1 MRKLRALKNS
11 AMQPMMKC
19 SGLPSKE
26 EMKDSESNRWRKPME
41 RSCTME
47 EDRIDFAKWLRVL
60 MYISIAG
67 LVNTFIGI
75 PSWIPLVITSWI
87 SRILMAVVVFAML
100 KLAPANDRY
109 KKAGIQRTI
118 ILVLTIATDILLAG
132 AVLALIAG
140 ILAIIADYQEYHA
153 HSELIEEKD
162 RQLSGKWTSLFM
174 WSIVVGLILGFA
186 STAAGVLAALAGVDT
201 ETAAVVIAVAMM
213 IPEYIIDIFY
223 ILYLKKMIALFE
235 EDKVSEYDA

>member
-1 MRKLRALKNS
+1 
-11 AMQPMMKC
+11 
-19 SGLPSKE
+19 
-26 EMKDSESNRWRKPME
+26 
-41 RSCTME
+41 ME

-87 SRILMAVVVFAML
+87 SRILMAIMVFTMF
-100 KLAPANDRY
+100 KLAPANSRY

-174 WSIVVGLILGFA
+174 WSILVGLILGFA
-186 STAAGVLAALAGVDT
+186 STAAGIFAAMADIDTMKATILIAAILAIPQY
-201 ETAAVVIAVAMM
+201 VI
-213 IPEYIIDIFY
+213 EIIY
-223 ILYLKKMIALFE
+223 ILYLKRMVAIFAEGNDGFGIR
-235 EDKVSEYDA
+235 